1 MRATFIHGIRDVRL
15 GEVEPPPP
23 REGMVTIR
31 VAGCGICGSDLHYFL
46 EGGIG
51 SAQIHNPFVP
61 GHELAG
67 WVAQDY
73 PALGLSKGQLVA
85 VDPAHACGQCEWCHR
100 GHVNLCPFVEF
111 LGAPP
116 LHGAMV
122 EQLSVYPDQ
131 VVPVPRAFSVRRAV
145 MLEPLGVAVHAMG
158 LARPRLQETV
168 VVLGCGPIG
177 LCLVQLARLAGADR
191 VFAVDPVAYRAE
203 AARRLGAH
211 DAAPTFA
218 AVAEWTGN
226 RGVDL
231 VLEATNS
238 PEGFH
243 HAAEAARIGGRVLLA
258 GIPEGDRY
266 SVPAALCRRKGL
278 KVKLSRRMGH
288 VYPRAIRLVA
298 EGAVDVDSI
307 VTHRFDLADAAE
319 GFRLQADCQ
328 DGALKSIIVPGE
340 GDSPF

>member
-15 GEVEPPPP
+15 GEVEPPRP
-23 REGMVTIR
+23 REGMVTIQ
-31 VAGCGICGSDLHYFL
+31 VAGCGICGSDLHYYL

-51 SAQIHNPFVP
+51 AAQVRDPFVP
-61 GHELAG
+61 GHEFAG
-67 WVAQDY
+67 WVVDDH
-73 PALGLSKGQLVA
+73 PGLGLSRGQLVA
-85 VDPAHACGQCEWCHR
+85 VDPAHACGRCEWCHR
-100 GHVNLCPFVEF
+100 GHVNLCPSVEF

-122 EQLSVYPDQ
+122 ERLAVHPDQ
-131 VVPVPRAFSVRRAV
+131 VVPLPPGFSVRRAV
-145 MLEPLGVAVHAMG
+145 MLEPLGVAVHAMD

-211 DAAPTFA
+211 DVAPTFE
-218 AVAEWTGN
+218 AVAAWTGG

-231 VLEATNS
+231 VIEATNA

-243 HAAEAARIGGRVLLA
+243 HAAEAARIGGRIVLA

-266 SVPAALCRRKGL
+266 ALPAALCRRKGL
-278 KVKLSRRMGH
+278 KIKLARRMGH

-298 EGAVDVDSI
+298 EKAVDVDSI
-307 VTHRFDLADAAE
+307 VTHRFDLSNAAE
-319 GFRLQADCQ
+319 GFRLQADCR
-328 DGALKSIIVPGE
+328 DGALKSIIVPAEGE
-340 GDSPF
+340 TPF